1 MEVCPVTGKE
11 VLPCPCGPH
20 LECPEHLLNCLMDA
34 EPEEDEDAL
43 ELAWAAGF
51 FDGEG
56 CVAAQLPKGCVSLRL
71 KLDVSQKYYRQPLE
85 RFKAAVRVGNIYDK
99 ANEVYS
105 YNATGAD
112 AHAVME
118 LLRPYL
124 GEQSIKTRKYQ
135 EALDEGCRPEKQ
147 NGWAT
152 GRRRRHAAS

>member
-1 MEVCPVTGKE
+1 MNYTHEQV
-11 VLPCPCGPH
+11 
-20 LECPEHLLNCLMDA
+20 
-34 EPEEDEDAL
+34 

-71 KLDVSQKYYRQPLE
+71 KLDVSQKYRRAPLE
-85 RFKAAVRVGNIYDK
+85 RFRAAVGVGNIYDK
-99 ANEVYS
+99 KNEVYS
-105 YNATGAD
+105 YSATGAD

-124 GEQSIKTRKYQ
+124 GEQSVKTSTYQ
-135 EALDEGCRPEKQ
+135 AALDKGCRPEKQ

-152 GRRRRHAAS
+152 GRRQRHAAS